1 MFCKKCGKQLQ
12 EDAKFCLNCGEKIIS
27 SSPVINESFKQKP
40 EKESKNDTQKNSGA
54 RLGIVIGILAVLVIV
69 VVFVFFG
76 KGNNSVVTNK
86 TETAGNSSF
95 SDAGFGSNTEAAS
108 SGEMQDCSVRFFS
121 FSLSIPAH

>member
-76 KGNNSVVTNK
+76 KGNNLPNSCLVYFHLHGCVYFLALTIQVVAQCLVL
-86 TETAGNSSF
+86 TEYKKYHYNYK
-95 SDAGFGSNTEAAS
+95 
-108 SGEMQDCSVRFFS
+108 
-121 FSLSIPAH
+121 